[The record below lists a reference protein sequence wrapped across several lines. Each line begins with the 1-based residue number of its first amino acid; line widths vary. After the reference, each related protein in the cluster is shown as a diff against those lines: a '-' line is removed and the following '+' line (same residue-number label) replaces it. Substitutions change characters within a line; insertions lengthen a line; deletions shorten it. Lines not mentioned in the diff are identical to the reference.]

1 MNVEGKDAHPNRE
14 RSTQQLDVYLELAD
28 LFPSGTNLLSWFS
41 PQIFLPHLI
50 KHAFLFDSTVGL
62 IEDLEYHAAVKI
74 D

>member
-1 MNVEGKDAHPNRE
+1 MWKARMLIQRGRGAHK
-14 RSTQQLDVYLELAD
+14 QLDIYLELAD

-50 KHAFLFDSTVGL
+50 KHAFLFDSIVGL